1 MGKNQND
8 NTTKEKRKRSRDFKS
23 FLERSHFVTSLLII
37 ILVLV
42 ICYACYTF
50 SDARANGLSFLDV
63 IVYNLLALAGNDYEF
78 TETPGGRLLGLIVLT
93 LGMVALSTITGYISS
108 ALVARKL
115 NVERGIKKMQNMK
128 EHIII
133 CGFKNDIK
141 SLITGILRKN
151 KNLSVTDIIL
161 ITAAEDV
168 KLQNLRDDDELK
180 GLLILK
186 GDFTEEQTLK
196 NANIAKAA
204 KVLIIGESG
213 EGLDEE
219 LIDSRVFV
227 TALMA
232 RNLNSKCH
240 ICAQIRTER
249 YRNYLEA
256 QGCAEVIYTDEY
268 TRYILTTSTN
278 YSGMSKVMSSFLD
291 NGDGISVQIEQ
302 IPEKWIGKKYNE
314 LFEWYKKEKNIL
326 LLGILENMGVEK
338 EIKHNILSEAQ
349 KSTNYGEIIQKLKTV
364 KDMETNEPRLNPG
377 DNYVIPM
384 NAGAII
390 LGEER

>member
-8 NTTKEKRKRSRDFKS
+8 NTKKEKRKRSRDFKS

-42 ICYACYTF
+42 VCYACYTF

-291 NGDGISVQIEQ
+291 NGDGISVQIDQ